1 MPYTVR
7 VRRRPRRTMVQL
19 PPDDYRR
26 VRAALAALAEE
37 PRPVGV
43 AKVRGNELWRIRV
56 GDYRVVYYIN
66 DQSQEVVVVRAEHRS
81 TAYRDL

>member
-1 MPYTVR
+1 VLYTVR
-7 VRRRPRRTMVQL
+7 IRRRPRRTMVQL

-26 VRAALAALAEE
+26 VRSAIKELGEQ

-43 AKVRGNELWRIRV
+43 AKVRGHEFWRIRV

-66 DQSQEVVVVRAEHRS
+66 DELREVIVVRAEHRS
-81 TAYRDL
+81 VVYRGL